1 MTNSGSNDS
10 YAAFKPLD
18 YKKLAVRFL
27 ATYPYKEHI
36 AIVTGQ
42 CVDVH
47 IQEYQVSYYFV

>member
-18 YKKLAVRFL
+18 YQKLAVRFL

-42 CVDVH
+42 CVDVY
-47 IQEYQVSYYFV
+47 IQEHQVPCYSV